1 MLEIVDL
8 QAAYGPSQVLFGVTV
23 RVPKGKVVALL
34 GRNGAG
40 KTTTMKAAMGILP
53 PRGGQVRLRGQD
65 VTGRR
70 PSALARLGIG
80 YVPEDR
86 RIFPD
91 LTVKEN
97 LAIASRP
104 GPGGRRTW
112 TVEKVLELFPLL
124 GRLMG
129 RKGGLLSGG
138 EQQLLAVARALVGN
152 PEVLLLD
159 EPTEGL
165 APVMVKAVADVV
177 QALKREGVT
186 MLLAEQNLGFANQ
199 VADWGYVLQKG
210 QVLLEG
216 PMEVCA
222 RSEEVVRA
230 LAV

>member
-53 PRGGQVRLRGQD
+53 PRAGQVRLRGQD

-97 LAIASRP
+97 LVIASRP

-186 MLLAEQNLGFANQ
+186 MLLAEQNLGFATQ
-199 VADWGYVLQKG
+199 IADWGYVLQKG

-216 PMEVCA
+216 SMDVCA